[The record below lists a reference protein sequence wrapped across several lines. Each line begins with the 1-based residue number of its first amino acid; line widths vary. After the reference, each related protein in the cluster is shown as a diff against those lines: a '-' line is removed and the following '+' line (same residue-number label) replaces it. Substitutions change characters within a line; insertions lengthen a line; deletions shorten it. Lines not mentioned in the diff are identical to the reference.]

1 MQSRDHL
8 AASCK
13 KIVLWFSHPFAFF
26 RIGKEIAVEVA
37 QPYDEVLR
45 REEKQQQKSEVKSAL
60 ACCSILLHMYI
71 DSLHV

>member
-1 MQSRDHL
+1 M
-8 AASCK
+8 
-13 KIVLWFSHPFAFF
+13 
-26 RIGKEIAVEVA
+26 EVA

-71 DSLHV
+71 DSLHVISQ